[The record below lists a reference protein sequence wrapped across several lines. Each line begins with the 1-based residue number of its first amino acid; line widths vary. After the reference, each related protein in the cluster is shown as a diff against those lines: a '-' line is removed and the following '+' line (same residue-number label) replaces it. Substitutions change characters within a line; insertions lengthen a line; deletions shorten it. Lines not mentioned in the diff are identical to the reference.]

1 MRDAVS
7 NVANLRFPDLV
18 SSVIVGSV
26 GMIGISTVWPMIT
39 NYLQVTADS
48 WTGWIVGALV
58 LVASYWFGRVV
69 SIALVGRG

>member
-1 MRDAVS
+1 MSDAVS

-26 GMIGISTVWPMIT
+26 GMIGISTVWPTVLTYMQT
-39 NYLQVTADS
+39 TADS
-48 WTGWIVGALV
+48 WTGWITGALI